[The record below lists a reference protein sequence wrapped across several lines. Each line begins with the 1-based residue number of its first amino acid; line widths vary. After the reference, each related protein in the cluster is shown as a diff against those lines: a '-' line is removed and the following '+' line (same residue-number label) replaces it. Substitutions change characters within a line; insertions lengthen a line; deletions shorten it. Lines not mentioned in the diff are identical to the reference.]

1 MKKLWKRMTGL
12 LFIGCLFA
20 LILSVT
26 AGAEPLYPK
35 TQYYYLNEKGGEG
48 QGQLTISGLPF
59 KQKLAKSSIKSSN
72 PAVVKVSGLSQSQVT
87 TEEDQFGKLPTSGI
101 QYKNGYTVELSFTR
115 SGTSK
120 ISFKS
125 GNKTYTSTVRVL
137 PYTKPLSSLT
147 ISGIKNGTTTNLAG
161 KFAKGHWVSV
171 KQPKTQNNGQI
182 SIKAA
187 SGWKIISA
195 YYMAEGRNRML
206 TSERGLNSVTLFAG
220 RMPAGESFRSLTMK
234 FRNSKNGAVIECICQ
249 ID

>member
-1 MKKLWKRMTGL
+1 M
-12 LFIGCLFA
+12 
-20 LILSVT
+20 
-26 AGAEPLYPK
+26 
-35 TQYYYLNEKGGEG
+35 
-48 QGQLTISGLPF
+48 
-59 KQKLAKSSIKSSN
+59 
-72 PAVVKVSGLSQSQVT
+72 T

-195 YYMAEGRNRML
+195 YYMAEGRNFKTNGQEQSQRRIYNRPNIND
-206 TSERGLNSVTLFAG
+206 TRKEDKTEDENKVTTVEVDDAD
-220 RMPAGESFRSLTMK
+220 EY
-234 FRNSKNGAVIECICQ
+234 
-249 ID
+249 

>member
-35 TQYYYLNEKGGEG
+35 TQYYYLNEKGSEG

-72 PAVVKVSGLSQSQVT
+72 PAVAKVSGLSQSQVT

-115 SGTSK
+115 PGTSK

-147 ISGIKNGTTTNLAG
+147 IQRHRIHLDPVVVHSVNNIPSGN
-161 KFAKGHWVSV
+161 
-171 KQPKTQNNGQI
+171 P
-182 SIKAA
+182 
-187 SGWKIISA
+187 
-195 YYMAEGRNRML
+195 
-206 TSERGLNSVTLFAG
+206 
-220 RMPAGESFRSLTMK
+220 
-234 FRNSKNGAVIECICQ
+234 
-249 ID
+249 

>member
-35 TQYYYLNEKGGEG
+35 TQYYYLNEK
-48 QGQLTISGLPF
+48 
-59 KQKLAKSSIKSSN
+59 
-72 PAVVKVSGLSQSQVT
+72 
-87 TEEDQFGKLPTSGI
+87 
-101 QYKNGYTVELSFTR
+101 
-115 SGTSK
+115 
-120 ISFKS
+120 
-125 GNKTYTSTVRVL
+125 VL

-187 SGWKIISA
+187 SDWKIISA